1 MWEIVWLGH
10 FYKSIGIENVQF
22 CMEIWKI
29 IDLKLVKNENIEK
42 IENIDFFDFFSL
54 DFIAILS
61 FDFIVAIK
69 SNYPGF
75 YISFAVIIC

>member
-42 IENIDFFDFFSL
+42 IENIDFFDKIDIYDVF
-54 DFIAILS
+54 DS
-61 FDFIVAIK
+61 FDFFVWH
-69 SNYPGF
+69 SLL
-75 YISFAVIIC
+75 S